1 MGTATRPSDEIE
13 LKVKIIEREISK
25 RILWN
30 VFEFLALAKSKLIC
44 KRKNPRATSKA
55 PTSRNVLKDTSQL
68 ESRRFEIRKLYAG

>member
-25 RILWN
+25 RMLRN
-30 VFEFLALAKSKLIC
+30 EFEFLALAKSKLIC

-55 PTSRNVLKDTSQL
+55 PTSRNVLKDTSQV
-68 ESRRFEIRKLYAG
+68 ESSKFEIRKL

>member
-25 RILWN
+25 RILRN

-68 ESRRFEIRKLYAG
+68 ESRRFEIRKL

>member
-25 RILWN
+25 RMLGN
-30 VFEFLALAKSKLIC
+30 VFGFLALAKSKLIC

-68 ESRRFEIRKLYAG
+68 ESRRFEIRKL

>member
-13 LKVKIIEREISK
+13 LNVKIIEREISK
-25 RILWN
+25 RMLRN
-30 VFEFLALAKSKLIC
+30 VIGFLALAKSKLIC

-68 ESRRFEIRKLYAG
+68 ESRRFEIRKL